1 MSHFRKSWG
10 TEPTDD
16 GRWRFRLWAPG
27 LDEAAVSL
35 KGTRHALDKDADG
48 WFETELQASPGD
60 AYAFLVKDLVVPDPA
75 ARAQIKSVLGPSR
88 IVDPREHEWRTQWEG
103 RPWEEV
109 VLYELHTGTFSET
122 GDFDGV
128 IQKLDHL
135 AGTGITAV
143 ELCPIGQFPGNRGWG
158 YDGVLP
164 YAPHVAYG
172 GPEGLKRLVDAA
184 HERGLMMFLDVVYN
198 HFGPE
203 GNFLPA
209 YAPAFFHEDW
219 HTPWGAGIAF
229 DRDPVRRFF
238 IENALFWLTEYR
250 FDGLR
255 LDAIDSIRDPSK
267 PSFLEELAREV
278 RAADLGRPVHLTTE
292 DERNITWLHPRDDRG
307 RPTLYSAEWN
317 DDFHHVCHVLATGES
332 EGYYG
337 DYSHDPRADMAT
349 ALQDGFVHQGEP
361 SPWKGGEPRGE
372 PSAHLP
378 PTAFVNFLQNH
389 DQTGNRAFGERLTTL
404 APSEAVEVLTAL
416 LLLSPMIP
424 MLFMGEEFDETR
436 HFQFFTDYDGELAD
450 AVREGRRREFQRWAH
465 FADPEVRET
474 IPDPNARST
483 FEASKL
489 DWAKLDFDPGA
500 KRQKLVREL
509 LTLRETQIC
518 PRLPGMTS
526 MQAEAKERGK
536 KGVEACWRLGDGAR
550 LRVLANLGGPAFE
563 GEIPGRELFALGE
576 RDAQWWIRVSIE
588 EPA

>member
-10 TEPTDD
+10 TEPAGD
-16 GRWRFRLWAPG
+16 GRWRFNLWAPG
-27 LDEAAVSL
+27 LEEAAVSL
-35 KGTRHALDKDADG
+35 KGARHALDKDADG
-48 WFETELQASPGD
+48 WFRAELPAAPGD
-60 AYAFLVKDLVVPDPA
+60 AYAFLMKDLVVPDPA

-88 IVDPREHEWRTQWEG
+88 IVDPRAYEWRTEWEG

-209 YAPAFFHEDW
+209 YAPEFFHQEW
-219 HTPWGAGIAF
+219 KTPWGAGIAF

-292 DERNITWLHPRDDRG
+292 DERNITWLHERDDRG
-307 RPTLYSAEWN
+307 GRRSIPPSGTTTSTMSATFWRRGRPRGITATIPTIRGRTWRPPCRTASCIRGSRRPGKGGAAGRALGASAAHGLRQLHPEPRPDRELGVRRAA
-317 DDFHHVCHVLATGES
+317 DDACALGGGGGADGAAAAVA
-332 EGYYG
+332 
-337 DYSHDPRADMAT
+337 HDP
-349 ALQDGFVHQGEP
+349 
-361 SPWKGGEPRGE
+361 
-372 PSAHLP
+372 
-378 PTAFVNFLQNH
+378 
-389 DQTGNRAFGERLTTL
+389 
-404 APSEAVEVLTAL
+404 
-416 LLLSPMIP
+416 
-424 MLFMGEEFDETR
+424 
-436 HFQFFTDYDGELAD
+436 D
-450 AVREGRRREFQRWAH
+450 AVHGRG
-465 FADPEVRET
+465 VR
-474 IPDPNARST
+474 
-483 FEASKL
+483 
-489 DWAKLDFDPGA
+489 
-500 KRQKLVREL
+500 
-509 LTLRETQIC
+509 
-518 PRLPGMTS
+518 
-526 MQAEAKERGK
+526 
-536 KGVEACWRLGDGAR
+536 
-550 LRVLANLGGPAFE
+550 
-563 GEIPGRELFALGE
+563 
-576 RDAQWWIRVSIE
+576 RDAPLPVLRRL
-588 EPA
+588 